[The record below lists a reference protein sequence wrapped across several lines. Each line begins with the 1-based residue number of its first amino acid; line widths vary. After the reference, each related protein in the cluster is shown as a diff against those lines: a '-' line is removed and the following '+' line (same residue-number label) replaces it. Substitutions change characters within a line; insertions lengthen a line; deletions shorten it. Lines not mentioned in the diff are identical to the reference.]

1 MIDYNKLI
9 EDSKFI
15 DVPLEY
21 PDPIITINDR
31 VICTVNSFITLNGLP
46 KSRKTTFM
54 QFFIASALI
63 NSSIFGIKV
72 KLDPTELMILIDT
85 EQSIYD
91 FSRQVKS
98 LKKMIGSNI
107 IPNNFEAYLFRQYD
121 PDIILNS
128 IYKLIK
134 EKQPKIVFIDNL
146 TELVLNFNDP
156 TESKKIVQFLKKLT
170 AEFNIVI
177 VCLLHLGKGNLQ
189 SLGNLGSYTD
199 RSANSVLKVIADKD
213 TQTSTLEA
221 SLLRSDYHF
230 DPITIGYDHD
240 LNTYVQ
246 VNQPIEKPKKF
257 DLGTM
262 SIQDHITKINLIF
275 ERYTD
280 IQYNQLVEELK
291 IMYGIGYN
299 IVKQKLIPYLQ
310 DQKILKAVSRGI
322 YIKLTI

>member
-1 MIDYNKLI
+1 MLDYTKII
-9 EDSKFI
+9 EESKFK
-15 DVPLEY
+15 DLPLEV

-31 VICTVNSFITLNGLP
+31 IICTLNGFITINGLP

-54 QFFIASALI
+54 NFFIASALI
-63 NSSIFGIKV
+63 NTTIFGIKV
-72 KLDPTELMILIDT
+72 KCDPDELVLLIDT

-91 FSRQVKS
+91 FSKQIKS

-107 IPNNFEAYLFRQYD
+107 LPDNFEAYLFRQYD
-121 PDIILNS
+121 PEVIWNS
-128 IYKLIK
+128 IYTLIK
-134 EKQPKIVFIDNL
+134 EKKPKIVFIDNL

-156 TESKKIVQFLKKLT
+156 TESKKVVQLLKKLT

-189 SLGNLGSYTD
+189 SLGNLGSLTD
-199 RSANSVLKVIADKD
+199 RSANSVLKVIADKE

-221 SLLRSDYHF
+221 YLLRSDYHF
-230 DPITIGYDHD
+230 DPITIGYDND
-240 LNTYVQ
+240 LNTYTQ
-246 VNQPIEKPKKF
+246 VNQPLEKPKKF
-257 DLGTM
+257 DLST
-262 SIQDHITKINLIF
+262 ITINDHIAKINLIF

-280 IQYNQLVEELK
+280 IQYAQLVEELK

>member
-1 MIDYNKLI
+1 MLDYTKII
-9 EDSKFI
+9 EESKFK
-15 DVPLEY
+15 DLPLDY
-21 PDPIITINDR
+21 PDPVITINDR

-54 QFFIASALI
+54 QFFIASALL

-72 KLDPTELMILIDT
+72 KLDPTELMLLIDT
-85 EQSIYD
+85 EQSLYD
-91 FSRQVKS
+91 FSRQIKS
-98 LKKMIGSNI
+98 LKKMIGTNTL
-107 IPNNFEAYLFRQYD
+107 PDNFESYLFRQYD

-128 IYKLIK
+128 IYTLIK
-134 EKQPKIVFIDNL
+134 DKKPKIVFIDNL

-156 TESKKIVQFLKKLT
+156 TESKKLVQFLKKLT

-240 LNTYVQ
+240 INSYIQ
-246 VNQPIEKPKKF
+246 VNKPIEKPKKF